1 MIRGS
6 RRLALLAAAALG
18 MLGVSSVALAGD
30 TRSAAAPPKP
40 VVESAPVLPV
50 TAKDKDGKVVVVKD
64 ASRIVPLNGDIAEVI
79 FALGLTR
86 NIVGVDTSAT
96 YPAKAVAGLPK
107 IGYQRTLS
115 AEGILS
121 LRPTLVVGSALA
133 GPQTVIDQLRTAG
146 VTVLLIP
153 DFRGLD
159 AGSRKLRT
167 LGKALGVPKR
177 GERLAKQV
185 DRQITIAKREI
196 ASVATRPKVAFLY
209 LRGTQV
215 QMIGGNDSGAD
226 ALIAAAG
233 GRDMGTALGIESFK
247 TLTPE
252 SLVAGQPDVILV
264 LSAGLQSVGG
274 VDGLLRIPGVA
285 QTPAGK
291 NRRIIHY
298 DDQLLLGLG
307 PRTGMALR
315 QLIRGLHP
323 DVR

>member
-1 MIRGS
+1 MTARPC
-6 RRLALLAAAALG
+6 RRLLVTAAAVCAL
-18 MLGVSSVALAGD
+18 VAPSLSAGGPVA
-30 TRSAAAPPKP
+30 SPKP

-50 TAKDKDGKVVVVKD
+50 TVTDKDGKSVVVRDV
-64 ASRIVPLNGDIAEVI
+64 SRIVPLNGDIAEVV
-79 FALGLTR
+79 FTLGLTK
-86 NIVGVDTSAT
+86 NVVGVDTSAT
-96 YPAKAVAGLPK
+96 YPAKSVSALPK

-121 LRPTLVVGSALA
+121 LRPSIVVGSALA
-133 GPQTVIDQLRTAG
+133 GPQTVVDQLRSAG

-153 DFRGLD
+153 DFRGVD
-159 AGSRKLRT
+159 AGSRKLRA
-167 LGKALGVPKR
+167 LGAALGVPKR

-185 DRQITIAKREI
+185 DAQVALARREVG
-196 ASVATRPKVAFLY
+196 SVTTRPKVAFLY

-215 QMIGGNDSGAD
+215 QMIGGKDSGAD
-226 ALIAAAG
+226 ALIVAAG

-274 VDGLLRIPGVA
+274 IDGLLRIPGVA
-285 QTPAGK
+285 LTPAGK
-291 NRRIIHY
+291 NRRVLHY

-315 QLIRGLHP
+315 KLIRGLHP